1 MVWHARIEE
10 VDLILC
16 SFNLEA
22 HGTGTRNSW
31 HRASNWWHCRIVQRR
46 VPEETWC
53 CYKCL
58 RFTWSCCVVYWWN
71 VSWHCNFEKSCLFSC
86 HADITNVLLMILM
99 FNIYYS
105 DHPGQGSQA
114 EDIFRKW
121 ASIPW
126 PPTWTV
132 CDATQA
138 STRDAPSCKACIDK
152 GPEKRAGKQSQGGR
166 RC

>member
-1 MVWHARIEE
+1 MHARINQCQIW
-10 VDLILC
+10 VINRGKHGHFTFLLICPRIHRMTCFLGLREYYPVIFC
-16 SFNLEA
+16 S
-22 HGTGTRNSW
+22 W
-31 HRASNWWHCRIVQRR
+31 CR
-46 VPEETWC
+46 
-53 CYKCL
+53 YKCL
-58 RFTWSCCVVYWWN
+58 GFTWSCCVVYWWN

-86 HADITNVLLMILM
+86 HADITNVLLMVLM

-114 EDIFRKW
+114 EDIFWKW
-121 ASIPW
+121 ASIPR
-126 PPTWTV
+126 PPSWTV